1 MPKFKYKARD
11 QAGTLVVGY
20 AEADNLALLKNGLK
34 ERGLWVTEAK
44 AQKEFWSS
52 QLSPVNQTIK
62 QIELIM
68 FSKQMAVMLG
78 AGVSL
83 VNSLLHLEE
92 RASSRL
98 KPVIQNIVE
107 GIKSG
112 KTYAETLADYPRIF
126 SPFYV
131 GMIELGEAGGLLAE
145 MHRKVASHLQQNQ
158 DLKKKLLFASIY
170 PGIVIATTII
180 GIAIILVQAF
190 PKIADIYRKNKVELP
205 LITQVMMK
213 LSNLLI
219 KFWYVPLAM
228 IVLLLILT
236 VGLQIQRRQ
245 PLKGWLDSLV
255 LKIPFYGE
263 FYQKITFAKF
273 THNTALLLNSGVPLL
288 KALAIVKTLLDN
300 TIVQNYVN
308 QLMASVREGFGMT
321 VYLKQNK
328 FFPSL
333 LVSLISTG
341 EESGELVRM
350 MNEASAFYEVEVEE
364 GVKKF
369 IAVIEPVLLIIAAG
383 SVFIVL
389 LAFYLPLFKMFQ
401 VMNR

>member
-11 QAGTLVVGY
+11 QAGAVVVGY
-20 AEADNLALLKNGLK
+20 AEADNLLLLKDGLK
-34 ERGLWVTEAK
+34 ERGLWVTKAK
-44 AQKEFWSS
+44 VQRRFWSNQLNPVYQTVS
-52 QLSPVNQTIK
+52 QL
-62 QIELIM
+62 ELIM
-68 FSKQMAVMLG
+68 FSKQMAVLLS

-92 RASSRL
+92 SASSRL

-112 KTYAETLADYPRIF
+112 KTYAETLAAYPRIF

-190 PKIADIYRKNKVELP
+190 PKIADIYKKNKVELP
-205 LITQVMMK
+205 WITQVMIN
-213 LSNLLI
+213 LSNLLT
-219 KFWYVPLAM
+219 KFWYIPLAM

-236 VGLQIQRRQ
+236 IGLQVQRRQ
-245 PLKGWLDSLV
+245 PLKGWLDSLI
-255 LKIPFYGE
+255 LKIPLYGE
-263 FYQKITFAKF
+263 FYQKIILAKF

-300 TIVQNYVN
+300 IIVQNHVN
-308 QLMASVREGFGMT
+308 QLMASVREGLGMT
-321 VYLKQNK
+321 VYLRQNK

-333 LVSLISTG
+333 MVSLISTG

-350 MNEASAFYEVEVEE
+350 MTEASAFYEVEVEE

-369 IAVIEPVLLIIAAG
+369 IAVIEPILLIIAAG